1 MSAEDYTILFSCWH
15 STPECRSRELINSF
29 IVKLLLHWNEIIPC
43 IYYNDLLAVAPALLR
58 FLVTRIR
65 FVCSQITYRH
75 MHARMFWFLM
85 IISYKS
91 APRAY
96 YTFISILI
104 LPLVC
109 FQLIALK
116 FTKKMKL
123 PRFQGFRFISHH
135 FCYKKSTLRVT
146 LSWYSIKFPFVT
158 SQFW

>member
-96 YTFISILI
+96 YTFISMYTNPSIGMFSAHCI
-104 LPLVC
+104 EVYEENEAPKISRISFHFSPLLLQEKHLTC
-109 FQLIALK
+109 HIIMIQ
-116 FTKKMKL
+116 
-123 PRFQGFRFISHH
+123 H
-135 FCYKKSTLRVT
+135 
-146 LSWYSIKFPFVT
+146 
-158 SQFW
+158 